1 MNTQTLSKNR
11 WFWAW
16 QDDKEETWLR
26 EMSLSGWHLVTA
38 APFGRYTFLSGEA
51 RDYVYRL
58 DFQTTAQKDHS
69 TYVKIFED
77 AGWEF
82 VGAMSGWQ
90 YFRKLNQPGETM
102 EIFTDTE
109 SKIQKYQRLLVGF
122 VIFLPI
128 YFVLQTPLRSMPDN
142 FFTFILTIFW
152 MMIILVYIVV
162 VLKIINRINQLK
174 KQGKR
179 LIP

>member
-1 MNTQTLSKNR
+1 MDKTCYKNWIEIIR
-11 WFWAW
+11 N
-16 QDDKEETWLR
+16 ENEHTN
-26 EMSLSGWHLVTA
+26 SL
-38 APFGRYTFLSGEA
+38 
-51 RDYVYRL
+51 
-58 DFQTTAQKDHS
+58 
-69 TYVKIFED
+69 
-77 AGWEF
+77 
-82 VGAMSGWQ
+82 
-90 YFRKLNQPGETM
+90 
-102 EIFTDTE
+102 
-109 SKIQKYQRLLVGF
+109 QKYQRLLVGF